1 MSHAHRNAD
10 IDSILCGLTAK
21 QASIYEKRD
30 SATMGEYLE
39 YIVCII
45 STYVGEQMK
54 TDEALLLPKLQKE
67 FTREIYAHTASF
79 VNVSVCESDI
89 PSSCWLLSQLHVHFE
104 NMLEVQCRQRQY
116 DTLIYHKSCD
126 LIHALSSA
134 LGKGQIRAEIGNT
147 HKPYSHGKQAQQHTT
162 PTLVQT
168 VALHINTKLHEQ
180 AKDSFN
186 EASENIASLNL
197 TGAWENT
204 DPKLLNFL
212 TLMTQP
218 IRHNRRKLFE
228 SSPVPVEQNTH
239 TKTVRLFYALSVLH
253 EHHL

>member
-1 MSHAHRNAD
+1 MSHAQRNAD

-54 TDEALLLPKLQKE
+54 ADEALLLPKLQKE
-67 FTREIYAHTASF
+67 FTREIYAYTASF

-89 PSSCWLLSQLHVHFE
+89 PSSRWLLSQLHVHFE
-104 NMLEVQCRQRQY
+104 NMLEAQCRQRRY
-116 DTLIYHKSCD
+116 GTLIYHKSCD

-147 HKPYSHGKQAQQHTT
+147 HKPDSHDNQAQQHST
-162 PTLVQT
+162 PTLV
-168 VALHINTKLHEQ
+168 
-180 AKDSFN
+180 
-186 EASENIASLNL
+186 
-197 TGAWENT
+197 
-204 DPKLLNFL
+204 
-212 TLMTQP
+212 
-218 IRHNRRKLFE
+218 
-228 SSPVPVEQNTH
+228 
-239 TKTVRLFYALSVLH
+239 
-253 EHHL
+253 